1 METSYAEMTEIAY
14 GPNANVYED
23 VLRVRPD
30 ATEEEIQSAFMD
42 RRFELYEALQDASML
57 ASRSMK
63 TKNGAVLT
71 VSERHFIE
79 KQMDALIACFRM
91 LSDPVRR
98 GEYDSTLRTEPPMS
112 SIYDSPDDVADPSV
126 FADRS
131 NRFKNLSLKT
141 PPRKGIRPTS
151 PNSSSLTK
159 ELFPE
164 KENTTTSFIT
174 PTKGRDELM
183 YPSSPQEMRQQQ
195 HSSPKNNMRLQVPG
209 GNLFDSLSNEESL
222 SSPALSRDEII
233 VVANKSTS
241 NIENDETNN
250 KIRNSSSSMI
260 SADTRGTGVSSLTS
274 KGIHH
279 RKVKW
284 SEDVVVVDDK
294 EEDYDSGRYKY
305 PIADDELEQGVEG
318 ASCLGINACD
328 KGNSAIS
335 TYLRSNGYDNQA
347 GIIEAVN
354 DEINGAMADTVLA
367 FSQVFSAF
375 TIDDDDIDAFVGTID
390 SAADDLNY
398 IY

>member
-1 METSYAEMTEIAY
+1 METSYAEITEIAY

-57 ASRSMK
+57 ASRSVK
-63 TKNGAVLT
+63 TKNGSVLT

-98 GEYDSTLRTEPPMS
+98 GEYDSTLRMEPSMS
-112 SIYDSPDDVADPSV
+112 SIYDSPDDVADPAV

-131 NRFKNLSLKT
+131 NRFINSSRKA

-164 KENTTTSFIT
+164 KDITATSFIT
-174 PTKGRDELM
+174 PAKGRDELM
-183 YPSSPQEMRQQQ
+183 HPSSPQEMRQQQ
-195 HSSPKNNMRLQVPG
+195 HSSPQKTKRQQVPG
-209 GNLFDSLSNEESL
+209 GTLFDSLSNEESL
-222 SSPALSRDEII
+222 ASPASSQDEII
-233 VVANKSTS
+233 MKANKSTS
-241 NIENDETNN
+241 DIENDETNI
-250 KIRNSSSSMI
+250 KIRTSSSSMI
-260 SADTRGTGVSSLTS
+260 SVDTKGTGVTSSTS
-274 KGIHH
+274 KGSRH

-284 SEDVVVVDDK
+284 SEDVIVVDK
-294 EEDYDSGRYKY
+294 EED
-305 PIADDELEQGVEG
+305 IVDDESEQGVEG

-328 KGNSAIS
+328 KGNTAIS

-347 GIIEAVN
+347 GFIEAVN

-367 FSQVFSAF
+367 FTQVFSAF
-375 TIDDDDIDAFVGTID
+375 TIDDDDIDAFVETID

-398 IY
+398 I